1 MHRHDTYL
9 PKEQIEIM
17 SFLTF
22 SGKKS
27 GKKEIY
33 VSSIP
38 DSQGYSFSLWPLKG
52 GYSQKDILETA
63 HSISLYRS
71 MALTQQG
78 LSPASCDMT
87 HEKALMRYGNKK
99 A

>member
-1 MHRHDTYL
+1 MARKVNGLEDL
-9 PKEQIEIM
+9 G
-17 SFLTF
+17 
-22 SGKKS
+22 SGFFA
-27 GKKEIY
+27 
-33 VSSIP
+33 SSQLI
-38 DSQGYSFSLWPLKG
+38 DIITIKSQGYSFSLWPLKG